1 MHTSAGVHYEMPWNI
16 LPDPGAYDNQA
27 PKHSIED
34 FEYVAFYRDGQQNEL
49 LAKETVLLQRI

>member
-34 FEYVAFYRDGQQNEL
+34 FEYVAFYRDG
-49 LAKETVLLQRI
+49 